1 MKLYVMNMFTNEWE
15 FSEANFDEIKNFL
28 KLYIINFNNDKVLL
42 KDLCEAYTYD
52 EISKICDKL
61 EIFKVEE

>member
-42 KDLCEAYTYD
+42 KELDNSQTYD
-52 EISKICDKL
+52 ELSKICENL
-61 EIFKVEE
+61 EIFKIDE